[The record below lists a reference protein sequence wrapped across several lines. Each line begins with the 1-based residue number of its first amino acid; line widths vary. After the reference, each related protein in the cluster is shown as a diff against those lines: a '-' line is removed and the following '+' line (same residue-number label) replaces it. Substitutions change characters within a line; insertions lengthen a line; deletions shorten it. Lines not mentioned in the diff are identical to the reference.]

1 MCRGIVATNC
11 PKQRCLSLT
20 PVDVGESQLSLTDDP
35 MEHRFVEITLHC
47 SGNDWQRSIPEQ
59 RKLLWPWGA
68 SLRKE
73 SIGKWHATVN

>member
-1 MCRGIVATNC
+1 LA
-11 PKQRCLSLT
+11 
-20 PVDVGESQLSLTDDP
+20 DDP
-35 MEHRFVEITLHC
+35 MEHRLVEITLHC